1 MSGLLGLPFTP
12 PVIKRLMGY
21 VKENTNDDF
30 PVDSEWVDKA
40 VRSLVKK
47 IKKSGQ
53 TAELEKALSSQGT
66 KQTACVFIP
75 RSLDGRL
82 QIAHRKGLP
91 HVIYCRLFRWP
102 SLQTHHELRAVD
114 YCEYAFYLK
123 KDDVC
128 VNPFH
133 YERVE
138 SPGKCTV
145 VVVKLF
151 VVSLCLVA
159 DW

>member
-1 MSGLLGLPFTP
+1 MS
-12 PVIKRLMGY
+12 Y
-21 VKENTNDDF
+21 VKEGSEDDGSG
-30 PVDSEWVDKA
+30 DTEWVDKA
-40 VRSLVKK
+40 LRSLAKK
-47 IKKSGQ
+47 LKRNNQ
-53 TAELEKALSSQGT
+53 TADFEKALASQGSQRT
-66 KQTACVFIP
+66 RCVFIQ

-114 YCEYAFYLK
+114 FCEYAFHLK

-133 YERVE
+133 YERLE
-138 SPGKCTV
+138 TPRK
-145 VVVKLF
+145 
-151 VVSLCLVA
+151 
-159 DW
+159 

>member
-1 MSGLLGLPFTP
+1 MSINVNLPFCP
-12 PVIKRLMGY
+12 PVIKRLTSH
-21 VKENTNDDF
+21 VKEGSGQDDQ
-30 PVDSEWVDKA
+30 PTDKDWIDKA

-47 IKKSGQ
+47 LKRSGQ
-53 TAELEKALSSQGT
+53 TAELERALTSQGSRT
-66 KQTACVFIP
+66 GCVYIP

-102 SLQTHHELRAVD
+102 SLQTHHELKAVD
-114 YCEYAFYLK
+114 WCEFAFNLK

-128 VNPFH
+128 VNPYH

-138 SPGKCTV
+138 APSK
-145 VVVKLF
+145 
-151 VVSLCLVA
+151 
-159 DW
+159 